1 MHAGIPLAALVLA
14 AAAVCLSACTG
25 STTGGPAGTI
35 KIGVDLPLTGN
46 DGQVGLPTLNGVLF
60 YVHQHPTIDGFNVVV
75 AAKDDAVG
83 GVQDPLLGARNVK
96 ALIADSQVMGVV
108 GPISSSVAR
117 AEIPVANIAGLA
129 MVSPASGNPC
139 LTKQV
144 FLPAALSPVHA
155 AISCKDAGVPAAAD
169 LRPSGVN
176 NFFRLGA
183 SDDLQGPAAADFGY
197 KTLHLFRMAV
207 LSDHE
212 VYGQSLADGFTSRY
226 QKLGGSVVARLDLD
240 PAANPDVPSFLKR
253 AKSDGAQGIYF
264 GGVTA
269 NQGCAIRSLMMGV
282 FDAGEKTP
290 YLGGD
295 GIAEDPACVR
305 DAGSNAIGIYATV
318 AAAYADQLASA
329 QPAITAF
336 RAAYPNA
343 DDYGAYTMTA
353 YDATGLLYSAF
364 DRAIAAA
371 GGKSPAR
378 SSIVAELGA
387 TTAFGGATGTFGF
400 DSAGD
405 TTRRIISVFEPA
417 GAAPDEGWAWIGAID
432 YTIELPY

>member
-1 MHAGIPLAALVLA
+1 VHDAIRLAALALA
-14 AAAVCLSACTG
+14 AAVVCLTACTG
-25 STTGGPAGTI
+25 STTGGPAVTI
-35 KIGVDLPLTGN
+35 KIGVDLPLSGN

-60 YVHQHPTIDGFNVVV
+60 YVHQHPTIDGFQVVV
-75 AAKDDAVG
+75 SAKDDAVG
-83 GVQDPLLGARNVK
+83 GMQDSQLGARNVA
-96 ALIADSQVMGVV
+96 ALIADPQVLGVV
-108 GPISSSVAR
+108 GPISSSIAR
-117 AEIPVANIAGLA
+117 AEIPIANTAGLA

-155 AISCKDAGVPAAAD
+155 AISCKDAGVPAAAE

-197 KTLHLFRMAV
+197 KTLHLLRMAV
-207 LSDHE
+207 VSDHE
-212 VYGQSLADGFTSRY
+212 VYGQSQAYGFISRY
-226 QKLGGSVVARLDLD
+226 QKLGGSVVAQLDLD

-253 AKSDGAQGIYF
+253 AKADGAQGIYF

-269 NQGCAIRSLMMGV
+269 NQGCAIRSQMTGV

-305 DAGSNAIGIYATV
+305 DAGANAIGIYATV

-336 RAAYPNA
+336 RAAYLNA
-343 DDYGAYTMTA
+343 DDYGAYTMAA

-364 DRAIAAA
+364 HRAITAA
-371 GGKSPAR
+371 GGKAPAR

-387 TTAFGGATGTFGF
+387 TTAFSGATGTFGF

-405 TTRRIISVFEPA
+405 TTRRLISVFEPA
-417 GAAPDEGWAWIGAID
+417 GAAPNEGWTWVGAVD
-432 YTIELPY
+432 YTAALPY